1 MFVNYSM
8 YKKILIILIIYF
20 NGLIANE
27 AKIDSTEFNF
37 EDEYHYDWN
46 KLDEFFEKSIK
57 SKINKLLNPDSF
69 QLIVK
74 LNSNKVDTFKF
85 TIESEDGGDFL
96 PASIISNL
104 TSEQIKVKVYIEES
118 VYNDEI
124 HESVVQIIK
133 ATEPALIECDDC
145 IEIESI
151 KKIMN
156 QKSTIS
162 LNRDDIYDDSWA
174 VIIGIDKY
182 KYSDQLNYAV
192 KDAEAVKDMLISKFD
207 YPEENIRYLT
217 DEEATL
223 SNIKL
228 NLGEVA
234 TSAGEDDRILVF
246 YSGHGE
252 TLTGADESE
261 TGYIVPFE
269 GKIEN
274 LYATGLAM
282 DEILRTC
289 QMSKSKHML
298 FLMDACYSGLMTENV
313 KSLAKPIEQ
322 GYLSKVAN
330 EKARQIIT
338 AGDID
343 EQVIERDEWQHSAFT
358 KNLLAGLDDWDADT
372 DNDGYVTADELGTYL
387 RKSVTDD
394 SDFQQTPQKGRF
406 RNSGGGEFVFFSDN
420 EYSPLKYDK
429 DNNTK
434 NSDGVTLPL
443 PSDWGTVSVKDRLKK
458 RMDEKSWS
466 ADPTGF
472 GEGYFGCIDS
482 SASNYNPEAYEDDG
496 SCTYIDYKNNNFNYS
511 KCLDIDASVYPDDC
525 ISAVHKFGCDYS
537 WGGSL
542 IRDLCSKTCGSCPA
556 RIKLSIGDYE
566 TKIIAHRG
574 GLEEDYSTIEILIE
588 SDTPIAGFQ
597 FDVTGV
603 TDIDVSGGMAEEAGF
618 VLSTG
623 ANVILGYSLAGYTI
637 PIGKGV
643 LVVLDISSPI
653 GNTFEICIENITLS
667 SSQGELLE
675 FEVDNCKK
683 IK

>member
-192 KDAEAVKDMLISKFD
+192 NDAEAVKDMLISKFD
-207 YPEENIRYLT
+207 YPEENIRYLV
-217 DEEATL
+217 DDEATL
-223 SNIKL
+223 SKIKL
-228 NLGEVA
+228 ALDDIS
-234 TSAGEDDRILVF
+234 TSADENDRVLVF

-252 TLTGADESE
+252 TQKNNDGTE
-261 TGYIVPFE
+261 TGYIIPVE
-269 GKIEN
+269 GRQEKP
-274 LYATGLAM
+274 YATGLAM
-282 DEILRTC
+282 DDILRTC
-289 QMSKSKHML
+289 QMSNAKHML

-313 KSLAKPIEQ
+313 KGLSKPQEK

-338 AGDID
+338 AGGGG

-358 KNLLAGLDDWDADT
+358 KNLLAGLDNWESDT
-372 DNDGYVTADELGTYL
+372 DEDGYVTADELGTYL
-387 RKSVTDD
+387 RKSVTED

-406 RNSGGGEFVFFSDN
+406 RNSGGGEFVFFSNHNAINQNVED
-420 EYSPLKYDK
+420 ESVDAKLDYLISEMEELKSQK
-429 DNNTK
+429 S
-434 NSDGVTLPL
+434 NSDDIIVEKDVDEKQSRHIKIQKTQGIGFMAFEDLLQIGYTRALNGNWYYLMSYANIQGKLFKKLINVESSHTITGNNHSIGLVRYYVLTDYQNNDFMWLLIGGVANYLTVSWKDTERNISGDVNKIFPSLTAGIGLRPFWINKYSIGAGVTLSIATSLL
-443 PSDWGTVSVKDRLKK
+443 P
-458 RMDEKSWS
+458 KSYS
-466 ADPTGF
+466 ET
-472 GEGYFGCIDS
+472 
-482 SASNYNPEAYEDDG
+482 DG
-496 SCTYIDYKNNNFNYS
+496 I
-511 KCLDIDASVYPDDC
+511 
-525 ISAVHKFGCDYS
+525 
-537 WGGSL
+537 
-542 IRDLCSKTCGSCPA
+542 
-556 RIKLSIGDYE
+556 
-566 TKIIAHRG
+566 
-574 GLEEDYSTIEILIE
+574 
-588 SDTPIAGFQ
+588 
-597 FDVTGV
+597 
-603 TDIDVSGGMAEEAGF
+603 
-618 VLSTG
+618 
-623 ANVILGYSLAGYTI
+623 
-637 PIGKGV
+637 
-643 LVVLDISSPI
+643 
-653 GNTFEICIENITLS
+653 ITLS
-667 SSQGELLE
+667 GWQIKLFPALLLNID
-675 FEVDNCKK
+675 FPLPK
-683 IK
+683 